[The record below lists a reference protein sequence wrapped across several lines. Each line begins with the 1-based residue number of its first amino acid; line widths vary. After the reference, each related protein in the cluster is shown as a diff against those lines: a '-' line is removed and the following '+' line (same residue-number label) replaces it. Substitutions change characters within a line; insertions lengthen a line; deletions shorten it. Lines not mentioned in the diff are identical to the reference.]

1 MNEEPSIESML
12 GLVFP
17 ERGLTL
23 ALAESCTG
31 GLIAHRITNIAGA
44 SGFFLGGVVA
54 YSNAAKTAVLGVRL
68 ETLEAYGAV
77 SEATAREMAEGA
89 RRAFEADVAVSC
101 TGIAGPS
108 GGTPDKPVGLVYL
121 ATATGQETRNY
132 RFEFSGTRTE
142 IKRQTADAALQAL
155 WELLR

>member
-1 MNEEPSIESML
+1 ML

-17 ERGLTL
+17 ERGCTL

-31 GLIAHRITNIAGA
+31 GLISHRITSVSGA
-44 SGFFLGGVVA
+44 SAFFLGGVVA
-54 YSNAAKTAVLGVRL
+54 YSNAAKMALLGVRP
-68 ETLEAYGAV
+68 ETLEAHGAV
-77 SEATAREMAEGA
+77 SEGTAREMAEGA
-89 RRAFEADVAVSC
+89 RRAFGADLAVSC

-121 ATATGQETRNY
+121 ATATAQEVRAY
-132 RFEFSGTRTE
+132 RRQFSGTRAE
-142 IKRQTADAALQAL
+142 IKEQTADAALHAL